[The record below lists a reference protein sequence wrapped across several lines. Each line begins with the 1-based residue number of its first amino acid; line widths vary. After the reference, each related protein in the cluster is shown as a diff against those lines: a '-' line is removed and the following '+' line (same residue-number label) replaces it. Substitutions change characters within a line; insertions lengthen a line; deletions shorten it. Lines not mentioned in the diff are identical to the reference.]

1 MSRNLLNSFK
11 SDFSALA
18 QSCDLA
24 HRASCVLEHEIGFIY
39 ENDRNETWKLIMIF
53 DHGNRHYLYSKCDDE
68 AREGH
73 QIYRMRLISFA
84 LTQERQPAF
93 VLSDRHCT
101 LLEAM
106 AHVTNYIM
114 TDDLAIH
121 N

>member
-1 MSRNLLNSFK
+1 MSRNLLNPFK

-18 QSCDLA
+18 QDYDLA
-24 HRASCVLEHEIGFIY
+24 HHASCVLEHEIGYIY
-39 ENDRNETWKLIMIF
+39 ENDRDETWKLIMIF
-53 DHGNRHYLYSKCDDE
+53 NHGNRHYLYSKCDDE
-68 AREGH
+68 DREGH

-84 LTQERQPAF
+84 MTQQDQPALI
-93 VLSDRHCT
+93 LSDRQCT

-114 TDDLAIH
+114 TDDLEIH

>member
-1 MSRNLLNSFK
+1 MSRDLLNPFK

-18 QSCDLA
+18 QDYDLA
-24 HRASCVLEHEIGFIY
+24 HHASCILEHEIGFIY
-39 ENDRNETWKLIMIF
+39 ENDCGETWKLITII

-68 AREGH
+68 DREGH

-84 LTQERQPAF
+84 MSMINRVAF
-93 VLSDRHCT
+93 ILSDRHCT

-114 TDDLAIH
+114 TDDLEIH